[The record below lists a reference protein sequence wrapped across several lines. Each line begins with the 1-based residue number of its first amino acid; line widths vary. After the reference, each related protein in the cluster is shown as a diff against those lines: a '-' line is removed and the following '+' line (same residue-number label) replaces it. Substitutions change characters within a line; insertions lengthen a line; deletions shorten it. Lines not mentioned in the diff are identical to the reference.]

1 MTASNVALKM
11 MEEESGVKDI
21 PLTQNFIRTLHRTL
35 LREDYTAYRSLPG
48 GVQTLKLVLLLQME
62 PMLR

>member
-11 MEEESGVKDI
+11 MEDESGVKDI

-35 LREDYTAYRSLPG
+35 LREDYTVYRSLPG